1 MAGLVHVLAAAT
13 PTATSRPGSSVRRT
27 FRASGGVGGT
37 GSVGAFPRP
46 LLLLVLVLVLL
57 CLPAAVVAAIFAEN
71 IEVAEAHGYRI
82 TEHQNASLFFECFPY
97 VCPEPVWAK

>member
-13 PTATSRPGSSVRRT
+13 PTTTSRPGSSVRRT

-37 GSVGAFPRP
+37 GSVGALPRP

-57 CLPAAVVAAIFAEN
+57 CLPATVVAAIFAEN

-97 VCPEPVWAK
+97 VCPEPVWEK